1 MQPDIAHV
9 RATEKEIIMTTPD
22 PETIQATTEKRTM
35 PGGQLLEYVKR
46 LLHQGNIRRIVISQE
61 GRTIAEFPL
70 TIGVVGAL
78 VAPVLAAVGALAAL
92 LAECTIEIE
101 RVADTSARQDIQPP
115 NPAAPDPLQGPAS
128 VIEEPRPAG
137 QR

>member
-1 MQPDIAHV
+1 M
-9 RATEKEIIMTTPD
+9 MTTSD
-22 PETIQATTEKRTM
+22 PGVSQATTEKHTM
-35 PGGQLLEYVKR
+35 PGSQLLTYVQR

-78 VAPVLAAVGALAAL
+78 VAPMLAAVGALAAL

-101 RVADTSARQDIQPP
+101 RVKDKSALEDIQPP

-128 VIEEPRPAG
+128 VIEERRAAG
-137 QR
+137 TQL

>member
-1 MQPDIAHV
+1 M
-9 RATEKEIIMTTPD
+9 MTTSA
-22 PETIQATTEKRTM
+22 PEAAQATTEKHTM
-35 PGGQLLEYVKR
+35 PGGQLLAYVQR

-78 VAPVLAAVGALAAL
+78 VAPMLAAVGALAAL

-101 RVADTSARQDIQPP
+101 RVKDKSALEDIQPP

-128 VIEEPRPAG
+128 VIEERRAAG
-137 QR
+137 T